1 MITLSNLSA
10 LTQVKKRTASTTM
23 MKGISF
29 SESNSFQPNIEFNR
43 AKPPIIFVNPISS
56 RSYLRSL
63 RRSLRVQSL
72 SVDSSTNLNAKSTID
87 PHAPPLV
94 VVGSADISIDYR
106 NKAKRYQPRQGK
118 RSPEEKT
125 RIRRSVELSCFIQLT
140 LWEEP
145 TGHAVVMLQED
156 GQNSDY
162 YSRWCF

>member
-1 MITLSNLSA
+1 
-10 LTQVKKRTASTTM
+10 M

-29 SESNSFQPNIEFNR
+29 SESNSFQLNIEFNR

-56 RSYLRSL
+56 RSYLRSP
-63 RRSLRVQSL
+63 RRSLRVHSL
-72 SVDSSTNLNAKSTID
+72 SVDSSTNRNAKSTID

-118 RSPEEKT
+118 HSPEEKE
-125 RIRRSVELSCFIQLT
+125 RIRRPVELSCFIQLT

-145 TGHAVVMLQED
+145 TGHTVVMLQED